1 MRSFFLKFNKL
12 AASKELAVWLI
23 ISVAGV
29 AILGNI
35 IPQTGAMPP
44 GADAVGGSGSLFESI
59 VKLLKLNDIYVS
71 YPFLAI
77 IILLFVNLSFC
88 MAKRLKLVFDDT
100 QAAER
105 IFSIAGLP
113 LIGSLIFHVSMMMIM
128 VAGVYDISSR
138 MRGGMVITEGQ
149 QVQESHESYIYVD
162 EAPFFL
168 ENHSFFNIAL
178 KDVHM
183 NIEKGYILDTV
194 AVLNISDGDFSRD
207 YDVRINH
214 PAQYKNTMFVM
225 QLYGFAPLIRM
236 KDPDGNQVMNV
247 FLNLATPDEGDVVE
261 DSFKLPG
268 TDLEM
273 SIKLYPD
280 AEEKGGRLTNLSSE
294 LKNPVFVVQLDKKIE
309 EGKIKQQL
317 YKGIMKPG
325 ETAGFEGYELNIGD
339 DIRYWFQF
347 DVTKEPGKKIIYAG
361 FWLGLAG
368 ISIRLFPTFLRP
380 IKDDEE
386 AEDTENEKVV

>member
-1 MRSFFLKFNKL
+1 MRSFFQKFNKI

-23 ISVAGV
+23 ASIAGV
-29 AILGNI
+29 GIIGNI
-35 IPQTGAMPP
+35 IPQDGAMPP
-44 GADAVGGSGSLFESI
+44 GADVGASVSSTGAI
-59 VKLLKLNDIYVS
+59 VNILKLNDIYSS
-71 YPFLAI
+71 YLFLGI

-100 QAAER
+100 RAAAR
-105 IFSIAGLP
+105 IFSVAGLP
-113 LIGSLIFHVSMMMIM
+113 LIGSLLFHVSMMVIM

-138 MRGGMVITEGQ
+138 MRGGMVITRGQ

-168 ENHSFFNIAL
+168 ENHSFFNITL

-183 NIEKGYILDTV
+183 KIEEGYVLDTV
-194 AVLNISDGDFSRD
+194 AVLNITDGDFSKD

-225 QLYGFAPLIRM
+225 QLYGFSPLVRM
-236 KDPDGNQVMNV
+236 TGPDGGQIMNV
-247 FLNLATPDEGDVVE
+247 FLNLATPDKGDVVE
-261 DSFKLPG
+261 DSFQLPG
-268 TDLEM
+268 TDLEL
-273 SIKLYPD
+273 SIKLYPN
-280 AEEKGGRLTNLSSE
+280 AEEKDGKIANYSSE
-294 LKNPVFVVQLDKKIE
+294 LKNPLFVIQLDKKIE
-309 EGKIKQQL
+309 DGKIKQQL

-325 ETAGFEGYELNIGD
+325 ETAVFEGYELNIGD

-368 ISIRLFPTFLRP
+368 ISLRLFPIFLRP

-386 AEDTENEKVV
+386 AEDIEKEKVV